1 MKNII
6 LLVLGG
12 VIVVC
17 CLGLGI
23 LFWKKR
29 REDLRQQEKEKIFQE
44 KYGVEPPEFGTLT
57 WIDQKVY
64 PFSYDLNLRYE
75 EKESGLYIWKPSVQS
90 NIFSI
95 CTTKEYLLLKK
106 ENRLIRC
113 LRWKSSKTFFQTRYF
128 PRFIKI
134 KKSQK
139 SGFSSGFLILSTFW
153 TALRVPRRSSRTR
166 WRSWFCRCPLPAAF
180 SFV

>member
-1 MKNII
+1 MTNII

-75 EKESGLYIWKPSVQS
+75 EKESGLYIWKPSVLRIGRFLLTFS
-90 NIFSI
+90 NPYRAI
-95 CTTKEYLLLKK
+95 EYIQYLHNEGVPLVKKGEQTYSVPTLEELKNVLPDK
-106 ENRLIRC
+106 V
-113 LRWKSSKTFFQTRYF
+113 
-128 PRFIKI
+128 
-134 KKSQK
+134 
-139 SGFSSGFLILSTFW
+139 FSSFHKN
-153 TALRVPRRSSRTR
+153 
-166 WRSWFCRCPLPAAF
+166 
-180 SFV
+180 